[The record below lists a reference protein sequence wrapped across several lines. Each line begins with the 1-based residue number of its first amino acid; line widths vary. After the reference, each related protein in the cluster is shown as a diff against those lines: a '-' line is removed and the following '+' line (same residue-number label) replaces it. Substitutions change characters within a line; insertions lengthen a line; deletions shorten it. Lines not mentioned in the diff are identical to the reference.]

1 MHSRESFLFS
11 IFDYWEIQNKRWLY
25 LDNQIN
31 KLSEDII
38 HQNLQSLERCVK
50 SLGVA
55 WGGGGVGIQIHCC
68 HQQRRLHGRT
78 PEGRGQGWRTEGA
91 ARTLFWAVVC
101 PSPVGDTR
109 RTYGPCKERAREIF
123 RLWLSLWTSRNKKYR
138 NPPIFFLPE
147 LSSHLL
153 CSRRSWSLT
162 TVL

>member
-55 WGGGGVGIQIHCC
+55 WGGGGVGLQIHCC

-91 ARTLFWAVVC
+91 ARKCSGPSCVQAQWAIPVGHMVRVRREQGRYLDYGYLCERQEIRNTETLLSSSFPSCPLISSVAVV
-101 PSPVGDTR
+101 VGR
-109 RTYGPCKERAREIF
+109 
-123 RLWLSLWTSRNKKYR
+123 
-138 NPPIFFLPE
+138 
-147 LSSHLL
+147 
-153 CSRRSWSLT
+153 
-162 TVL
+162 